1 MAIDSDKC
9 DGCGKCIEK
18 CPASALVIVSELIDL
33 EDKLIASVNE
43 KNRKK
48 IKYTCSTCRPE
59 NKKTPCTEICD
70 KKAISIIWK
79 TN

>member
-1 MAIDSDKC
+1 
-9 DGCGKCIEK
+9 
-18 CPASALVIVSELIDL
+18 VSQFIDL
-33 EDKLIASVNE
+33 EDKLVASVKE

-48 IKYTCSTCRPE
+48 IKYACSSCRPE

-70 KKAISIIWK
+70 KKAISLIWK